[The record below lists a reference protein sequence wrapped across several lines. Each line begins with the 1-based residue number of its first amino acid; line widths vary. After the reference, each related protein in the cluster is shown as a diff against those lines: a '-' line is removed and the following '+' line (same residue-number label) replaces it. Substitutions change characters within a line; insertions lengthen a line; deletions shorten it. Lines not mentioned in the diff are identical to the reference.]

1 LKTGSIDAVKYL
13 PDEYDA
19 KGQLRLPF
27 LFWLLLLLLART
39 WILLVMAGASRQ
51 QGSDLLGLFY
61 PDRQAFWLGLALGAP
76 ALTGLLLTGYRA
88 RWPRLW
94 QAWRWVLALSLAV
107 NLAWQGATF
116 ASGDLLASPWP
127 LLLTLFDGL
136 ALLWLLVN
144 VRLRDCFLP
153 EHQLVE

>member
-1 LKTGSIDAVKYL
+1 MKYL

-27 LFWLLLLLLART
+27 LFWLILLLLART
-39 WILLVMAGASRQ
+39 WLLLVMAGASRQ
-51 QGSDLLGLFY
+51 QGNDLLGLFY
-61 PDRQAFWLGLALGAP
+61 PDRQAFWLGLGLGAP
-76 ALTGLLLTGYRA
+76 ALIGLLLTGYRA

-94 QAWRWVLALSLAV
+94 WAWRGVLALSLAV
-107 NLAWQGATF
+107 NLAWQGMSF

-136 ALLWLLVN
+136 ALLWLLGN
-144 VRLRDCFLP
+144 ARLRDCFLP
-153 EHQLVE
+153 EHQLLE